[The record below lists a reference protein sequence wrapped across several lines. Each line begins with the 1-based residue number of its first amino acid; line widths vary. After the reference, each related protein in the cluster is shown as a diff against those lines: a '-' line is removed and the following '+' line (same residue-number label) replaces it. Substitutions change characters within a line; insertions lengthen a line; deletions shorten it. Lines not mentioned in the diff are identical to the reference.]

1 MNEKK
6 FRGNG
11 KLLLT
16 GEYFVLDG
24 AQALALPTILGQEL
38 HVEEKEESDG
48 LIHWKSFDNEKKM
61 WFEAVFNTQKMTI
74 LKTNN
79 SEVSNTLLQMFE
91 VIKTLNSSIFSAK
104 KDLNVATY
112 LEFPQNW
119 GLGSSSTLI
128 YTLAKWCEIN
138 PYVLLEKT
146 MGGSG
151 YDIACA
157 GINQA
162 IIYQKK
168 ENVPTFQ
175 TVNFA
180 PSFSENLYFV
190 HLGKKQ
196 NSREG
201 IAKYRAT
208 VHKNHLA
215 MSELSQLTEAILFS
229 KDITDFEKIIVEHEA
244 IISNALELTC
254 AKDLHFQDYD
264 GAIKSLGAWGGDF
277 VLATSQ
283 ISEAETF
290 AYFHKKGFQT
300 VLPYRQI
307 ILSKSQFGN

>member
-1 MNEKK
+1 MGKI

-24 AQALALPTILGQEL
+24 AQALALPTMLGQEL
-38 HVEEKEESDG
+38 HVKKKEANNC
-48 LIHWKSFDNEKKM
+48 LIYWKSFDNEKKT
-61 WFEAVFNTQKMTI
+61 WFEAVFNTHKMTV
-74 LKTNN
+74 LETNN
-79 SEVSNTLLQMFE
+79 SEVSDRLLQMFQ
-91 VIKTLNSSIFSAK
+91 VIKTMNSSVFLSK
-104 KDLNVATY
+104 QDLDVATY

-128 YTLAKWCEIN
+128 YTLAKWSEVN
-138 PYVLLEKT
+138 PYILLEKT

-157 GINQA
+157 GVNQA

-168 ENVPTFQ
+168 EDKPTFQ
-175 TVNFA
+175 TVDFA

-201 IAKYRAT
+201 IAKYRAS
-208 VHKNHLA
+208 VQKNHPSIA
-215 MSELSQLTEAILFS
+215 ELSQLTKAILLAKNIF
-229 KDITDFEKIIVEHEA
+229 DFEKIIMTHEA
-244 IISNALELTC
+244 IVSNVLGLTC
-254 AKDLHFQDYD
+254 AKKLHFQDYF
-264 GAIKSLGAWGGDF
+264 GEIKSLGAWGGDF
-277 VLATSQ
+277 VLATSNKN
-283 ISEAETF
+283 EAETF

-307 ILSKSQFGN
+307 ILNK